1 MLRIELPAAL
11 PSIAA
16 GLRIGVSLGLIAVVI
31 SEFVGEGDGLG
42 SYIWLQSRNLDV
54 KALYAGLL
62 FLGVLGVVLNR
73 LFVAGERRA
82 LAWHDG
88 AIGDSAR

>member
-1 MLRIELPAAL
+1 M
-11 PSIAA
+11 
-16 GLRIGVSLGLIAVVI
+16 I
-31 SEFVGEGDGLG
+31 SEFVGEGSGLG
-42 SYIWLQSRNLDV
+42 SYIWLQYADTFDM

-82 LAWHDG
+82 LAWHYG
-88 AIGDSAR
+88 AHR